1 MVISGRTCKDED
13 GKDDIETSVNMDV
26 NGINGEV
33 VAVIVAPGDHQDGGL
48 ENDLEG
54 RFGKYTQAVQ
64 YTRPGVTWR
73 NTGSFL
79 LKDK

>member
-13 GKDDIETSVNMDV
+13 GKDDIETSVNV
-26 NGINGEV
+26 EV
-33 VAVIVAPGDHQDGGL
+33 GAVILVPGDHQDGGL

-64 YTRPGVTWR
+64 YSRPGR
-73 NTGSFL
+73 R
-79 LKDK
+79 